1 MDFFK
6 KQLDTIQQN
15 LAGLNAT
22 QKMLT
27 GALVA
32 IMVMT
37 MVYWSRYAGTAEM
50 EPVLNQTLN
59 DEDITRMSASLDA
72 RGIPNKVEG
81 GKVLVAADRK
91 MQALASLGYEQLL
104 PRNTASGFE
113 QMLSKSQM
121 FQPQSQADDLKNH
134 AKEITLAQIIGGFP
148 GVSGAVVMIDPTT
161 TRRIGAAST
170 SPTANISITMRS
182 GSPASNKLVNAAADL
197 VCGAVADINRAK
209 IKVVVDGQ
217 PRRLQGNDADGIGG
231 GQDQLEIIREN
242 ERSLAAKIENQLSF
256 INGVVASVSGTLNT
270 ESVEAQEETHDKM
283 KSIIEVGESESK
295 NIESNV
301 SQSGGGEGG
310 ALPNVGIS
318 VSGNGG
324 SNTTT
329 TDNSEKTKMTI
340 LPATLK
346 KNTRKPGGDFTV
358 QSASVRIPES
368 YFIGVLRAKSGG
380 KDPSPGE
387 LADFAKAQLDDIR
400 NEVRNC
406 TGIKQDKDNIFVSTY
421 AEAQP
426 AVSATAAAGVVAGG
440 NGISGMIGGWGK
452 EVGVGALAVISLFMV
467 STMVKRSTPA
477 PIVVAPA
484 EARGPITLD
493 AAEAVAGFASE
504 GNTTLA
510 GMELDDDTI
519 QAQQV
524 IDQVTNLVGE
534 NPEGAANL
542 VKRWLN
548 RT

>member
-6 KQLDTIQQN
+6 KQLETIQQN

-32 IMVMT
+32 IMAMT

-59 DEDITRMSASLDA
+59 EEDITRMSASLDA
-72 RGIPNKVEG
+72 RGIPNKVEA
-81 GKVLVAADRK
+81 GKLLVSADRK

-104 PRNTASGFE
+104 PRNTTNGFE
-113 QMLSKSQM
+113 QMLSKAGM

-134 AKEITLAQIIGGFP
+134 AKEITLAQVIGGFP
-148 GVSGAVVMIDPTT
+148 GVSSAVVMIDPTT
-161 TRRIGAAST
+161 IHRIGEST
-170 SPTANISITMRS
+170 SPTANISISMRS
-182 GSPASNKLVNAAADL
+182 GATADGKLVNAAADL
-197 VCGAVADINRAK
+197 VCGAVANMNRAK
-209 IKVVVDGQ
+209 IKVVVDGR
-217 PRRLQGNDADGIGG
+217 PRPLRGTTADGIGD
-231 GQDQLEIIREN
+231 GQEQLETIQAN
-242 ERSLAAKIENQLSF
+242 ERSAAAKIEYQF
-256 INGVVASVSGTLNT
+256 RYITGVVASVSGILNT
-270 ESVEAQEETHDKM
+270 ETMDAHTTEFDKA
-283 KSIIEVGESESK
+283 KSIIEVSESENK
-295 NIESNV
+295 TTESNTT
-301 SQSGGGEGG
+301 QSPAGEPG
-310 ALPNVGIS
+310 AGSNIGLS
-318 VSGNGG
+318 VPGAGG
-324 SNTTT
+324 SNTTMADT
-329 TDNSEKTKMTI
+329 SEKSKTAI
-340 LPATLK
+340 LPAK
-346 KNTRKPGGDFTV
+346 IDKNTRKPAGDFII

-368 YFIGVLRAKSGG
+368 YFIAVLRAKANG
-380 KDPSPGE
+380 KDPSPSE
-387 LADFAKAQLDDIR
+387 LVDYANTQLDLIR

-421 AEAQP
+421 AEAQSV
-426 AVSATAAAGVVAGG
+426 VSATAAAGVVAGG
-440 NGISGMIGGWGK
+440 SGISGLIGGWGK

-477 PIVVAPA
+477 PIVVAQT

-493 AAEAVAGFASE
+493 VAEAVAGFASE
-504 GNTTLA
+504 GGNTLA

>member
-1 MDFFK
+1 MDFLK

-37 MVYWSRYAGTAEM
+37 IVYWSRYAGTAEM

-59 DEDITRMSASLDA
+59 EEDITRMSASLDA
-72 RGIPNKVEG
+72 RGIPNKIESN
-81 GKVLVAADRK
+81 KILVSADRK
-91 MQALASLGYEQLL
+91 MQALASLGYDQLL

-113 QMLSKSQM
+113 QMLSKAGM
-121 FQPQSQADDLKNH
+121 FDPQSQHDDLKNH
-134 AKEITLAQIIGGFP
+134 AKEITLAQVIGGFP

-182 GSPASNKLVNAAADL
+182 GAPASNKLVNAAADL
-197 VCGAVADINRAK
+197 VCGAVADINRTK

-242 ERSLAAKIENQLSF
+242 EQRLASKIENQLSF

-270 ESVEAQEETHDKM
+270 ESSEAQEQTFDKA
-283 KSIIEVGESESK
+283 KSIIEVTESENK
-295 NIESNV
+295 NTESNV
-301 SQSGGGEGG
+301 STGGGGESG
-310 ALPNVGIS
+310 AQPNVSIS
-318 VSGNGG
+318 VNGG
-324 SNTTT
+324 GGGNTST
-329 TDNSEKTKMTI
+329 TDNSEKNKTTI
-340 LPATLK
+340 MAATIK
-346 KNTRKPGGDFTV
+346 KNTRKPGGDFAV
-358 QSASVRIPES
+358 QSASVRVPES
-368 YFIGVLRAKSGG
+368 YFIGVLRRRPGG
-380 KDPSPGE
+380 KDPSPSE
-387 LADFAKAQLDDIR
+387 LSDYVTAQLESIR
-400 NEVRNC
+400 IEVGKC
-406 TGIKQDKDNIFVSTY
+406 IGIKQDKDNIFVSTY

-426 AVSATAAAGVVAGG
+426 VVSATAAAGVVAGG
-440 NGISGMIGGWGK
+440 NGISGLIGGWGK
-452 EVGVGALAVISLFMV
+452 EVGVGALAVVSLFMV

-477 PIVVAPA
+477 PLVVAPA
-484 EARGPITLD
+484 EARGPVTLD
-493 AAEAVAGFASE
+493 GGEAVAGFASE
-504 GNTTLA
+504 GSNTLS